1 MTALTGRVAHA
12 ARQRCGALDDPTPT
26 LLIDGTGF
34 SMPDTPENQSEF
46 PQSANQGPGCGFP
59 QARMTALV
67 CAISGAVVNTV
78 IGPARGKG
86 SGETA
91 ALRSMLADLAPGTL
105 IVGDAIYEDYWSW
118 ARLAHRGC
126 SGVFELN
133 GSRVLPLRIPKRIV
147 IERARRPQ
155 WMSAQEYA
163 AVPRS
168 IKLRVIRSIRTGC
181 ADKILITSLLD
192 AGVWPASRVRALY
205 DRRWDVESDFKSIKD
220 TLGAGVL
227 GCCTPEMVT
236 KELAVH
242 LLGYNLIRLLM
253 CEAAA
258 TADLEPRQMSL
269 RHTQQ
274 LWCAWVRQGAPLD
287 EGGWQV
293 LLSRIAQRRV
303 RNRPGRR
310 EPRAIKRRPKPR
322 SLLNLPRRLA
332 RTVCHRYERKGR

>member
-1 MTALTGRVAHA
+1 
-12 ARQRCGALDDPTPT
+12 
-26 LLIDGTGF
+26 
-34 SMPDTPENQSEF
+34 
-46 PQSANQGPGCGFP
+46 
-59 QARMTALV
+59 
-67 CAISGAVVNTV
+67 
-78 IGPARGKG
+78 
-86 SGETA
+86 
-91 ALRSMLADLAPGTL
+91 ML
-105 IVGDAIYEDYWSW
+105 E
-118 ARLAHRGC
+118 
-126 SGVFELN
+126 
-133 GSRVLPLRIPKRIV
+133 
-147 IERARRPQ
+147 
-155 WMSAQEYA
+155 
-163 AVPRS
+163 
-168 IKLRVIRSIRTGC
+168 
-181 ADKILITSLLD
+181 

-258 TADLEPRQMSL
+258 TADLEPRQMSF

-293 LLSRIAQRRV
+293 LLSRIARRRV